1 MCGTARILLCFLLAS
16 AAAGLA
22 PADETAVGAAPAATA
37 SGSAAAVF
45 GSADGTPVPAE
56 PLVLNPAQ
64 LLGSSAADLIGR
76 FGLPD
81 HFRPVRGDS
90 ADQDDVAFEY
100 KKLDLVFYLWQDQ
113 VWQFRL
119 GSEFRGR
126 VAGLS
131 WPAAVEMLAEVFG
144 RPVDIQDAWTEWH
157 VPATVWPV
165 RLRTVL
171 APSGSIEAAYIYR
184 ADF

>member
-1 MCGTARILLCFLLAS
+1 MSGTVRVLLCFLLAN

-22 PADETAVGAAPAATA
+22 LADEAAAGSVASGAVAATA
-37 SGSAAAVF
+37 ASVSEDGL
-45 GSADGTPVPAE
+45 ADPTE
-56 PLVLNPAQ
+56 PLVLNPAK
-64 LLGSSAADLIGR
+64 LLGASAAAIIAS

-81 HFRPVRGDS
+81 HFRPVRGAS
-90 ADQDDVAFEY
+90 ADQDDIAFEY
-100 KKLDLVFYLWQDQ
+100 EKLDLVFYLWQDQ

-119 GSEFRGR
+119 GSGFSGQ

-131 WPAAVEMLAEVFG
+131 WPAAAEALAEFFG
-144 RPVDIQDAWTEWH
+144 RPIDRQDAWTEWH
-157 VPATVWPV
+157 VPATIWPV

-171 APSGSIEAAYIYR
+171 APSGSIEAAYVYR